1 MKLCMIN
8 VNVYEEFEMGFEE
21 IQMGLFIL
29 YDDEKKR
36 KKSIFGNFLNLHYAF
51 IGLIDG

>member
-21 IQMGLFIL
+21 IQMGVLFL
-29 YDDEKKR
+29 YDDEKKY
-36 KKSIFGNFLNLHYAF
+36 FW
-51 IGLIDG
+51 